1 MDNFTIISRDCHGF
15 QYYNKEYN
23 TPTIG
28 NCMIIQDFIKFVKNI
43 NIINNITLKFD
54 ENYPCISKDCNYPI
68 GLLTISENINI
79 YIHFMHDNNKI
90 DILNKYNRRLNRM
103 IKTTKKNYIF
113 FLNDLDLSKSF
124 DLNYPRY
131 FDITIDELNNNLI
144 DYFSIEYG
152 KKCFFCN
159 ENTYN
164 KLSEKC
170 INKSKNGI
178 IIIIP
183 EYIKTGGEIYN
194 YLKHRNKYKFIYE
207 NNTGFLH

>member
-131 FDITIDELNNNLI
+131 FDITIDELLGGYCKTNKIQQAKQLI
-144 DYFSIEYG
+144 KGLYG
-152 KKCFFCN
+152 ENVLISSADMEQKAEAIGISKRTMDMAKKELN
-159 ENTYN
+159 
-164 KLSEKC
+164 
-170 INKSKNGI
+170 IKSKKQGSSW
-178 IIIIP
+178 
-183 EYIKTGGEIYN
+183 YWD
-194 YLKHRNKYKFIYE
+194 LDQS
-207 NNTGFLH
+207 